1 MSIDTTKKADFEGF
15 ESFNLKR
22 NPTSPRT
29 LFGLI
34 MSGIAGLF
42 TLLAIIPLFIIL
54 TYLLTKGISS
64 LSLSVFTEL
73 PPPPMVDGGGFGNAI
88 LGTVIM
94 VGIGALISVPIGVM
108 AAIYLSEFNEGKAA
122 EWIRFATNVLSGVP
136 SIIVGVFAY
145 SAVVLNGIILRI
157 PSRFTRRIIEITI
170 IPRGY
175 SAWAGGFALAILM
188 LPIIIRTAEE
198 SLKLVPQEVRQASV
212 GIGANQY
219 QTVFRVVLPAALP
232 AIITGVTLSV
242 ARAAGETAPLLF
254 TALFTQ
260 YWPNWDN
267 MLVEPTA
274 SLAVLVYN
282 FAIVPFKNQQ
292 DLAWAAAFILV
303 LLVLFTSIISRVA
316 TAKRT
321 Y

>member
-1 MSIDTTKKADFEGF
+1 
-15 ESFNLKR
+15 
-22 NPTSPRT
+22 
-29 LFGLI
+29 
-34 MSGIAGLF
+34 
-42 TLLAIIPLFIIL
+42 
-54 TYLLTKGISS
+54 YLLTKGISS
-64 LSLSVFTEL
+64 LTPAVFTEL
-73 PPPPMVDGGGFGNAI
+73 PPPPLVEGGGFGNAI
-88 LGTVIM
+88 IGTIIM

-145 SAVVLNGIILRI
+145 SAVVL
-157 PSRFTRRIIEITI
+157 TTKT
-170 IPRGY
+170 Y
-175 SAWAGGFALAILM
+175 SAWAGGFALANLL
-188 LPIIIRTAEE
+188 LPIIVRTTDE

-219 QTVFRVVLPAALP
+219 QTVLQVVLPAALP
-232 AIITGVTLSV
+232 AIITGVTLSI

-260 YWPNWDN
+260 YWPNLDSGFA
-267 MLVEPTA
+267 EPTA

-292 DLAWAAAFILV
+292 DLAWGAAFILV
-303 LLVLFTSIISRVA
+303 LLVLTTSVISRLA